1 MPRRIVVLLLLR
13 LLQLLPLL
21 QTLHLHHVLT
31 LGTSVTTVANE
42 AIPLRSVLPD
52 AVIFKPRLTKS
63 TPPYMPI
70 SRTSNALL
78 VARMKVITFH
88 HQCPGPLLF
97 LLLVHHRV
105 QLDLRHQGLPDL
117 LHCLHLHPLRLLTSL
132 SSTKFQGTSSLSYH
146 TPARTLLKFHSSEM
160 SWSGGALGVEFHC
173 HPFSPMTSFLCAF
186 ATSISSSL
194 LEKSPED
201 MRCAFYNRSSSQ
213 FLPVSHSPLKS

>member
-1 MPRRIVVLLLLR
+1 MKL
-13 LLQLLPLL
+13 
-21 QTLHLHHVLT
+21 
-31 LGTSVTTVANE
+31 
-42 AIPLRSVLPD
+42 
-52 AVIFKPRLTKS
+52 
-63 TPPYMPI
+63 TPPCLHP

-88 HQCPGPLLF
+88 HQCLGPLLF

-105 QLDLRHQGLPDL
+105 QLDLRRLGLPDL

-132 SSTKFQGTSSLSYH
+132 SSTKFQGTSSLSSH

-194 LEKSPED
+194 LDKSPED
-201 MRCAFYNRSSSQ
+201 MRCASYNRSSSQ
-213 FLPVSHSPLKS
+213 FLPVSHSPLRHNTAALPVITIFRFLRFFFSNMVCLLPLL